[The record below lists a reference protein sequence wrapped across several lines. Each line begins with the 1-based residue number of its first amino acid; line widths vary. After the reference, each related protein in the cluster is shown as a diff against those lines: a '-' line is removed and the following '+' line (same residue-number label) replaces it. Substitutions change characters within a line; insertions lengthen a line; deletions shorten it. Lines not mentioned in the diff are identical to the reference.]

1 MSDETML
8 DPEGLDD
15 SQMLELEAEDEPGFV
30 QIGHWVLFNYHLSP
44 VARALYG
51 VMAGYVN
58 RHRRRRGDT
67 QVWPTLP
74 MLAIL
79 IGVGTGDQVTPYL
92 DELVQV
98 GAIVRR
104 STYDPKGRKT
114 RNRYGVKFNP
124 PRGHTNRLDVIMAH
138 LRPIADGKTTTPD
151 GKTRTLVQDE
161 AQRTKEI
168 IKVRREQ
175 AKTERASGL
184 AGPVTLALPPYPLT
198 VPAGNGKTAGHG
210 VPEKTRVRTPENS
223 GTYPKKLGS
232 NDTQVPTT
240 GSREREE
247 GEDARAREDFA
258 SEGWGVS
265 AGKDSSTPSA
275 PEPSQAARAMI
286 AATATRLGEPLS
298 PAEHQ
303 TLAAKY
309 DAAVAVINSL
319 AASGADVAPSHLA
332 EYIDVGY
339 VRPDGTRTYDN
350 LYAVLKHRLS
360 ESEVRAKLPGF
371 VARQAASEASGTSGA
386 WGVGTSPAPRPAA
399 APSASPNRC
408 RIHGTRYI
416 PDRSGHGLACP
427 ACATDDEAPAEATQ
441 PDTPTP
447 ALDKLLPPATPEN
460 PYGEHCG
467 NNACNR
473 EQRTI
478 LHRSGDHVWAVPCP
492 VCRPEDKGPIK

>member
-114 RNRYGVKFNP
+114 RNRYGVRFNP

-151 GKTRTLVQDE
+151 GKARTLVQEE

-175 AKTERASGL
+175 AKNERASGL
-184 AGPVTLALPPYPLT
+184 TGPVTLALPPYPLT
-198 VPAGNGKTAGHG
+198 VPTGNGKTAGHG

-240 GSREREE
+240 GSREEEE

-265 AGKDSSTPSA
+265 AGKDSTPSA
-275 PEPSQAARAMI
+275 PEPSPAAREMI
-286 AATATRLGEPLS
+286 KAVANRLNEALAPGE
-298 PAEHQ
+298 HR
-303 TLAAKY
+303 TLAGQY
-309 DAAVAVINSL
+309 DTAVQIINEL
-319 AASGADVAPSHLA
+319 AAEGQDVHPSHLP
-332 EYIDVGY
+332 EYIGAGY
-339 VRPDGTRTYDN
+339 VRPDGTRTYDS
-350 LYAVLKHRLS
+350 LYAVLGYRLS
-360 ESEVRAKLPGF
+360 PEVVRAKISGF
-371 VARQAASEASGTSGA
+371 VARLAASEAAGKGGA
-386 WGVGTSPAPRPAA
+386 WGVGSAKPTAAPV
-399 APSASPNRC
+399 PSASPDRC
-408 RIHGTRYI
+408 RVHGVRYI
-416 PDRSGHGLACP
+416 PDQSGFGLACP
-427 ACATDDEAPAEATQ
+427 ACAAEGSAEDAQ
-441 PDTPTP
+441 ADTPAP
-447 ALDKLLPPATPEN
+447 VLDKLLPPAAPAS

-467 NNACNR
+467 NEACHR
-473 EQRTI
+473 DLRTI
-478 LHRSGDHVWAVPCP
+478 VRISGDHVWRVPCP
-492 VCRPEDKGPIK
+492 VCRPGDEGVDQ